1 MNWFVLHTKP
11 RFEKKVEER
20 LLSLG
25 IEGYCPV
32 RKEIRLWSDRK
43 KKVDVPVLPSM
54 VLVKLDEKNINYVFN
69 VNGVVRY
76 MFWLGKRAIVRQK
89 EVDILKNYLNGNTII
104 NQEIIKFNPGDRIN
118 VEGFNNEDGVIEKVS
133 NNTAWI
139 FLENLGYTIKLNLA

>member
-1 MNWFVLHTKP
+1 MYWFVVLTKP

-25 IEGYCPV
+25 IEAYCPI
-32 RKEIRLWSDRK
+32 RKEIRFWSDRK

-54 VLVKLDEKNINYVFN
+54 VLVKLDQKNINDVFN

-76 MFWLGKRAIVRQK
+76 MFWLGKRAIVREK
-89 EVDILKNYLNGNTII
+89 EIDILKNYLKGNKLI
-104 NQEIIKFNPGDRIN
+104 NQEITRYNPGDRIN
-118 VEGFNNEDGVIEKVS
+118 VSGFNDENGVVEKIS

-139 FLENLGYTIKLNLA
+139 FLENLGYKIKLNLA

>member
-1 MNWFVLHTKP
+1 MNWFVIHTKP

-20 LLSLG
+20 LLSYG
-25 IEGYCPV
+25 IEAYCPT

-54 VLVKLDEKNINYVFN
+54 VLVKLEEKNVNDVFN
-69 VNGVVRY
+69 VNGVIRY

-89 EVDILKNYLNGNTII
+89 EIDILKNYLKGNRLI
-104 NQEIIKFNPGDRIN
+104 NQEILKFIPGDRIN
-118 VEGFNNEDGVIEKVS
+118 VSGFNNEDGVIEKVS
-133 NNTAWI
+133 NNSAWI

>member
-1 MNWFVLHTKP
+1 MNWFVIHTKP

-25 IEGYCPV
+25 IEAYCPV

-54 VLVKLDEKNINYVFN
+54 VLVKLDEKNINDVFN

>member
-1 MNWFVLHTKP
+1 MNWFVVHTKP

-25 IEGYCPV
+25 IEAYCPV

-54 VLVKLDEKNINYVFN
+54 VLVKLEEKNVNDVFN
-69 VNGVVRY
+69 VNGVIRY

-89 EVDILKNYLNGNTII
+89 EIDILKNYLKGNRLI
-104 NQEIIKFNPGDRIN
+104 NQEILKFIPGDRIN
-118 VEGFNNEDGVIEKVS
+118 VSGFNNEDGVIEKVS
-133 NNTAWI
+133 NNSAWI

>member
-1 MNWFVLHTKP
+1 MNWFVIHTKP

-20 LLSLG
+20 LLSYG
-25 IEGYCPV
+25 IEAYCPT

-54 VLVKLDEKNINYVFN
+54 VLVKLEEKNLNDVFN

-89 EVDILKNYLNGNTII
+89 EIDILKNYLKGNKLI
-104 NQEIIKFNPGDRIN
+104 NQEIQKFIPGDRIN
-118 VEGFNNEDGVIEKVS
+118 VSGFNNEDGVIEKVS
-133 NNTAWI
+133 NNSAWI

>member
-25 IEGYCPV
+25 IEAYCPV

-54 VLVKLDEKNINYVFN
+54 VLVKLEEKNINDVFN

-76 MFWLGKRAIVRQK
+76 MFWLGKRAIVREK
-89 EVDILKNYLNGNTII
+89 EIDILKKYLKGNSLI
-104 NQEIIKFNPGDRIN
+104 NQETFKVKPGDIIDIP
-118 VEGFNNEDGVIEKVS
+118 GFDNECGFVDRVSKNN
-133 NNTAWI
+133 AWV

>member
-25 IEGYCPV
+25 IEAYCPV

-54 VLVKLDEKNINYVFN
+54 VLVKLEEKNVNDIFN
-69 VNGVVRY
+69 INGVVRY

-89 EVDILKNYLNGNTII
+89 EIDILKNYLKGNKLI
-104 NQEIIKFNPGDRIN
+104 NQETLRLNPGDKIN
-118 VEGFNNEDGVIEKVS
+118 IPGFNNESGIIDKVAKNS
-133 NNTAWI
+133 TWI
-139 FLENLGYTIKLNLA
+139 FLENLGYKIKLNLA

>member
-1 MNWFVLHTKP
+1 MNWFVVHTKP

-25 IEGYCPV
+25 IEAYCPV

-54 VLVKLDEKNINYVFN
+54 VLVKLEEKNVNDIFN
-69 VNGVVRY
+69 INGVVRY

-89 EVDILKNYLNGNTII
+89 EIDILKNYLKGNKLI
-104 NQEIIKFNPGDRIN
+104 NQETLRLNPGDKIN
-118 VEGFNNEDGVIEKVS
+118 IPGFNNESGIIDKVAKNS
-133 NNTAWI
+133 TWI
-139 FLENLGYTIKLNLA
+139 FLENLGYKIKLNLA

>member
-25 IEGYCPV
+25 IEAYCPV

-54 VLVKLDEKNINYVFN
+54 VLVKLEEKKVNDVFN

-76 MFWLGKRAIVRQK
+76 MFWLGKRATVREK
-89 EVDILKNYLNGNTII
+89 EIDILKNYLKGNKLI
-104 NQEIIKFNPGDRIN
+104 NQEITRYNPGDRIN
-118 VEGFNNEDGVIEKVS
+118 LPGFNDEYGLVEKVS